1 VLESLDEPWEPFS
14 EAKVKYERDTENP
27 QKEITINVRHPD
39 YQFRGY
45 RLDAKRFPTFRYDYR
60 KLVVTDTFTPTEV
73 DGVTSLVRTVKV
85 EGNPDEHTY
94 FRVAETGSQAVADG
108 WIDAGS
114 NLKVKV
120 EGAETVTRK
129 SGGKDET
136 LVPVAAGTSL
146 TLTYRWNAPLQP

>member
-1 VLESLDEPWEPFS
+1 M
-14 EAKVKYERDTENP
+14 
-27 QKEITINVRHPD
+27 
-39 YQFRGY
+39 
-45 RLDAKRFPTFRYDYR
+45 
-60 KLVVTDTFTPTEV
+60 

-85 EGNPDEHTY
+85 EGDPDEHTY

-114 NLKVKV
+114 NLQVKV
-120 EGAETVTRK
+120 EGAETVTRQ